1 MSGRDQVGPGEGVGS
16 FFATHFGR
24 VKQGEAMALTKEK
37 IINAVYEQVGLSK
50 SQSRDVVESLLEIIK
65 GTLET
70 GEDLLISG
78 FGKFVVKQKRARRGR
93 NPQTRADL
101 QLRARRVVV
110 FKTSGVLRR
119 KINER
124 DELAE
129 TPARPAGEA
138 EQRAPY

>member
-1 MSGRDQVGPGEGVGS
+1 
-16 FFATHFGR
+16 
-24 VKQGEAMALTKEK
+24 MALTKEK

-65 GTLET
+65 RTLET

-119 KINER
+119 MINER

-129 TPARPAGEA
+129 SPARSAGEA
-138 EQRAPY
+138 GQSAPFGS